1 MPLYDQAA
9 TEQFGA
15 TLAAHLRPGDAIL
28 LEGPLGAG
36 KTTLARALIRA
47 ACEQPNLE
55 VPSPSYT
62 LVQTYETARK
72 LALHHFDLWRLDG
85 PDALAE
91 LGWDDATQGVVLV
104 EWPDRLQDHTPASA
118 LTITLGMAEGDRR
131 SIHVKGWEG
140 RLGEQK
146 PWGARRIRR
155 EDPPK
160 PPNPPAL

>member
-1 MPLYDQAA
+1 MHPYDQAA
-9 TEQFGA
+9 TEKLGA
-15 TLAAHLRPGDAIL
+15 TIAAHLRPGDAIL

-47 ACEQPNLE
+47 ACEQPDLE

-62 LVQTYETARK
+62 LVQTYNTAAK
-72 LALHHFDLWRLDG
+72 LSLHHFDLWRLDG

-104 EWPDRLQDHTPASA
+104 EWPDRLQDHTPANA
-118 LTITLGMAEGDRR
+118 LTIRLTQAQDDNRY
-131 SIHVKGWEG
+131 IDIKGWEA

-146 PWGARRIRR
+146 PA
-155 EDPPK
+155 PAK
-160 PPNPPAL
+160 PPAL

>member
-1 MPLYDQAA
+1 MHPFDQAA
-9 TEQFGA
+9 TEQLGA
-15 TLAAHLRPGDAIL
+15 TIAAHLRPGDAIL

-47 ACEQPNLE
+47 ACGQPGLD

-62 LVQTYETARK
+62 LVQTYDTAQK

-91 LGWDDATQGVVLV
+91 LGWDDATQGVVVV
-104 EWPDRLQDHTPASA
+104 EWPDRLQDHRPANA
-118 LTITLGMAEGDRR
+118 LTVTLSLAGENIRY
-131 SIHVKGWEG
+131 IELKGWEG

-146 PWGARRIRR
+146 PA
-155 EDPPK
+155 